1 MLSLVNPPG
10 EVQSL
15 AMVLVI
21 QTLHMLSERDPLWPS
36 QVHHSSNSSFF
47 LHHCFSLL
55 NHSLKKILL
64 LVYKY
69 TVILPQKIDNS
80 LFILTLLL
88 VTTPFSTSLHSKTL
102 RKQLSIQ
109 YLAISNFSTSI
120 LLSPFQSGFYPN
132 TLPKLLLSSH
142 KESNSHSQF
151 SSYLTYQQHL
161 KQLITS
167 SSLKCFT

>member
-1 MLSLVNPPG
+1 MVINHNRSTSICWVLWILLEKYRAWRWSWWSKHYICSLKEIPFGLLRYITPAILLSFCITVSP
-10 EVQSL
+10 
-15 AMVLVI
+15 
-21 QTLHMLSERDPLWPS
+21 
-36 QVHHSSNSSFF
+36 
-47 LHHCFSLL
+47 SLL

-69 TVILPQKIDNS
+69 TVILPYKIDNS
-80 LFILTLLL
+80 LFIPTLLL

-161 KQLITS
+161 K
-167 SSLKCFT
+167 